1 MKYLI
6 VLLLLSVI
14 YAGSPNYKLI
24 ENNYGCTTGA
34 IGILNDSMRV
44 DRDCDGTFDTVLVE
58 DTSKA
63 IPVYGSEGF
72 YLYQWDID
80 TGAAGPDS
88 ATYKEIALCSSKTLG
103 AWINM
108 QSMTSNTDLTL
119 DSIVTVTYKQ
129 NGFGAYEGYFSRCE
143 ALRFITRVL
152 PASEHGD
159 TVVIQKRAL
168 KVQ

>member
-1 MKYLI
+1 MKYL

-14 YAGSPNYKLI
+14 YAGSPNYTLI
-24 ENNYGCTTGA
+24 KNSYGCTDGA

-80 TGAAGPDS
+80 TGDGGPDS
-88 ATYKEIALCSSKTLG
+88 ATFKEIALCSSYTLG
-103 AWINM
+103 AWINFN
-108 QSMTSNTDLTL
+108 SMSSQDSAI
-119 DSIVTVTYKQ
+119 DSIVTVTYGQ
-129 NGFGAYEGYFSRCE
+129 NGLGAYETDFSRCE

-152 PASEHGD
+152 SASEHGD

>member
-24 ENNYGCTTGA
+24 ENSYGCTTGA

-58 DTSKA
+58 DTSKS
-63 IPVYGSEGF
+63 ILVYGNEGF
-72 YLYQWDID
+72 YLYEWDID

-103 AWINM
+103 AWINFN
-108 QSMTSNTDLTL
+108 SITARDSAL
-119 DSIVTVTYKQ
+119 DSIITVTYKQ
-129 NGFGAYEGYFSRCE
+129 VGLGAYEADFSRCE

>member
-24 ENNYGCTTGA
+24 ENSYGCTTGA

-58 DTSKA
+58 DTSKS
-63 IPVYGSEGF
+63 ILVYGNEGF

-80 TGAAGPDS
+80 TGDAGADS
-88 ATYKEIALCSSKTLG
+88 ATFKEIALCSSKTL
-103 AWINM
+103 ATWIPM
-108 QSMTSNTDLTL
+108 VSMSSKDSTI
-119 DSIVTVTYKQ
+119 DSIVTVTYGA
-129 NGFGAYEGYFSRCE
+129 NGIGAYEADFSRCE

-152 PASEHGD
+152 PASQHWD